1 MALDRIVNPTSRL
14 ETPPTYRPA
23 AESEYRVR
31 LHDDRTLACLLFGD
45 VEAKPVLYCHGY
57 PGSRL
62 EGRLAAS
69 AGRRI
74 SMRLV
79 APDRPGFGES
89 SFKPGRTIGGWTEDV
104 VQLMDQLGLDRF
116 AVLGVSGGGPYALA
130 CAARIPDRVSGV
142 ALVGGLGPLSRQELT
157 EDMRPLN
164 RGVLRLAAR
173 RPSLARLV
181 VRMVAAGIR
190 WFPRLYVSAM
200 SIGAPVAD
208 HRILADQAYRTLVVD
223 STREAVRHG
232 GRGAAWEVTLFARRW
247 DFELAAIQAPVRIWQ
262 GLNDDIV
269 PVAIARHLNESLPNS
284 ECRYLPGEGHLVV
297 SPLEAILADLCGA

>member
-1 MALDRIVNPTSRL
+1 MASIVKHSSSRL
-14 ETPPTYRPA
+14 GTAPAYRA
-23 AESEYRVR
+23 VAESEYRIR

-45 VEAKPVLYCHGY
+45 VEGRPVLYCHGY

-74 SMRLV
+74 GMRLV

-89 SFKPGRTIGGWTEDV
+89 SFKPGRTIGAWTEDV
-104 VQLMDQLGLDRF
+104 VQLADRLQLDRF

-130 CAARIPDRVSGV
+130 CAARIPDRVSRV
-142 ALVGGLGPLSRQELT
+142 ALVGGLGPVSREELT

-164 RGVLRLAAR
+164 RNVLGLAAR
-173 RPSLARLV
+173 SPTLARFG
-181 VRMVAAGIR
+181 VRMAAPCIR
-190 WFPRLYVSAM
+190 WFARPYVRAM
-200 SIGAPVAD
+200 SAGAPAAD
-208 HRILADQAYRTLVVD
+208 RRILGDKAYQNLVVN

-232 GRGAAWEVTLFARRW
+232 GRGVAWELTLFTRRW

-262 GLNDDIV
+262 GLDDNIV
-269 PVAIARHLNESLPNS
+269 PAAIARHLNGSLPNS
-284 ECRYLPGEGHLVV
+284 ECRYLPEVGHLVV
-297 SPLEAILADLCGA
+297 SHLEAILADLCGA

>member
-1 MALDRIVNPTSRL
+1 MALDRIVNPSIRL
-14 ETPPTYRPA
+14 DRLPEYRPV
-23 AESEYRVR
+23 AESEYRIT

-45 VEAKPVLYCHGY
+45 VEARPVLYCHGY

-74 SMRLV
+74 GMRLV

-104 VQLMDQLGLDRF
+104 VQLVDRLGLDRF

-142 ALVGGLGPLSRQELT
+142 ALVGGLGPLSRPELT
-157 EDMRPLN
+157 TEMRPLN
-164 RGVLRLAAR
+164 RGVLRLAER
-173 RPSLARLV
+173 SPSLARLV
-181 VRMVAAGIR
+181 VRMLAAGIR
-190 WFPRLYVSAM
+190 WSPRLYVSAM
-200 SIGAPVAD
+200 SVGAPRGD
-208 HRILADQAYRTLVVD
+208 HRILAHQAYRTLVVD

-232 GRGAAWEVTLFARRW
+232 GRGVAWEVTLFARPW
-247 DFELAAIQAPVRIWQ
+247 DFELAAVRAPVRIWH
-262 GLNDDIV
+262 GLDDDIV

-297 SPLEAILADLCGA
+297 SDLEAILADLCGA